1 MGGSMYRKKTLLVST
16 AGGSSWT
23 ECMMAPTIRPMLIR
37 RQDSGTHTVIL
48 LYTWKPEQPDQTL
61 VSTSRPFYLN
71 TRLQQRSL
79 MNIIDLR
86 KTVNLH

>member
-23 ECMMAPTIRPMLIR
+23 ECMMAPTIRPMLIK

-61 VSTSRPFYLN
+61 VLTSRPFF
-71 TRLQQRSL
+71 TRLRQSSL
-79 MNIIDLR
+79 INIIDLR
-86 KTVNLH
+86 KTANLH